1 MKPEDKSKSKGE
13 KILKTECNYI
23 LEFCNSFP
31 DLAKEVEEAKEEDI
45 NDIFQFEEEIKLKNA
60 LNGYFNIIYD
70 YLKEEHVFKESQED
84 EQINFKTKI
93 QDFIF
98 EQIYD
103 KIYPSDF
110 KNKIDINIVKNCFT
124 HKWIEPINLDENL
137 KNLDD
142 KIIQMMRSFIRKI
155 EERKSPNNKLIE
167 FENFDF
173 MINNIILL
181 HGYSKDTYLKIMCL
195 AFVKELSY
203 KSYRLNSLYKY
214 IKMFHYSSR
223 EKENE
228 IINQFEILLN
238 KINNFSFKDFVGISE
253 DEYKKNN
260 KNAITTTSQ

>member
-1 MKPEDKSKSKGE
+1 M
-13 KILKTECNYI
+13 
-23 LEFCNSFP
+23 
-31 DLAKEVEEAKEEDI
+31 
-45 NDIFQFEEEIKLKNA
+45 
-60 LNGYFNIIYD
+60 
-70 YLKEEHVFKESQED
+70 
-84 EQINFKTKI
+84 
-93 QDFIF
+93 
-98 EQIYD
+98 
-103 KIYPSDF
+103 
-110 KNKIDINIVKNCFT
+110 
-124 HKWIEPINLDENL
+124 DENL